1 MKSLI
6 NYLDYFK
13 KSSAAIKARVSIS
26 WSKAISVDKLFNGTV
41 SQIDQQIADQK
52 DVVYIFV
59 GENTQ
64 GEKAIDVGQTSNSLL
79 ERTKQHL
86 QNGDYLEG
94 YSYNQMVYCGKVTA
108 NICVDRE
115 LLEQI
120 EGIIIQHFVAN
131 VSKSGYYLCNDSKT
145 NECKKSLVRHIV
157 NRNMPNSLKRL
168 LSWFIII
175 RKTKDEL

>member
-1 MKSLI
+1 MTLNIIMKSLI

-94 YSYNQMVYCGKVTA
+94 YPKNQKVYCGKVSAGLT
-108 NICVDRE
+108 IGRE
-115 LLEQI
+115 LLEQL
-120 EGIIIQHFVAN
+120 EGIIIQYLVENENYH
-131 VSKSGYYLCNDSKT
+131 LCNDAKIQSFHQSYKIGYIE
-145 NECKKSLVRHIV
+145 NI
-157 NRNMPNSLKRL
+157 NRIGDLGTL
-168 LSWFIII
+168 LPPYLPVE
-175 RKTKDEL
+175 D